1 MPIEEQNAIS
11 EQETAAAPP
20 ADEKNTTADAAS
32 IDVSSYPTIDNDW
45 DKLAAEYPD
54 IYERFANTP
63 NDSALDKAMREIV
76 SFENKLVLDMG
87 AGTGQYAF
95 GFVNEALKILGM
107 EADETLLDFD
117 SQVIAEKGYTNIIP
131 FYGLANDLPINDD
144 MIDIALAVT
153 VAPWDQD
160 PLMRLGLRKRMVEE
174 TMRVLQPGGVFIVVT
189 VPEGAYGGE
198 LAQSIFDDPNQL
210 PNNSDWDA
218 QLIEDFGFEYKK
230 SKASPT
236 MARWTTP
243 SPPMA
248 SSLGATPSAIC
259 WSISSRPSPGAIAC
273 SGNRSP
279 KPRQATKRPRP
290 PKHLQSQPR
299 QLRQKRRHKWTHPAR
314 ACCAATSRSGLGSAC
329 SRWASRPN
337 WSPIGPRKPPPARS
351 GPSAMIWP
359 RCKRCSAWHRPSI

>member
-117 SQVIAEKGYTNIIP
+117 SQVIAEKGYTNILP

-174 TMRVLQPGGVFIVVT
+174 TMRVLQPGGIFIVVT

-218 QLIEDFGFEYKK
+218 QLIEDFGFEYKEVESVSDYGSVDNAVATYGFIFGRNAIRHLLQHQQQTITWRYRMLWK
-230 SKASPT
+230 QKPEATPGDEEAEATEAPPESAQ
-236 MARWTTP
+236 ATTP
-243 SPPMA
+243 E
-248 SSLGATPSAIC
+248 
-259 WSISSRPSPGAIAC
+259 
-273 SGNRSP
+273 
-279 KPRQATKRPRP
+279 TK
-290 PKHLQSQPR
+290 
-299 QLRQKRRHKWTHPAR
+299 A
-314 ACCAATSRSGLGSAC
+314 
-329 SRWASRPN
+329 
-337 WSPIGPRKPPPARS
+337 
-351 GPSAMIWP
+351 
-359 RCKRCSAWHRPSI
+359 

>member
-11 EQETAAAPP
+11 EQDTAAAPQ
-20 ADEKNTTADAAS
+20 ADEKNSTADAAS

-107 EADETLLDFD
+107 EADEALLDFD

-174 TMRVLQPGGVFIVVT
+174 TMRVLQPGGIFIVVT

-218 QLIEDFGFEYKK
+218 QLIEDFGFEYKEVESVSDYGSVGNAVATYGFIFGRNAIRHLLQHQQQTITWRYRMLWK
-230 SKASPT
+230 QKPE
-236 MARWTTP
+236 
-243 SPPMA
+243 
-248 SSLGATPSAIC
+248 ATPGDEEAE
-259 WSISSRPSPGAIAC
+259 AAE
-273 SGNRSP
+273 
-279 KPRQATKRPRP
+279 ATPEST
-290 PKHLQSQPR
+290 Q
-299 QLRQKRRHKWTHPAR
+299 
-314 ACCAATSRSGLGSAC
+314 AATPETKA
-329 SRWASRPN
+329 
-337 WSPIGPRKPPPARS
+337 
-351 GPSAMIWP
+351 
-359 RCKRCSAWHRPSI
+359 